1 MWQVVS
7 PWVDPTT
14 RQNVSIHGASDYQ
27 HLLCAY
33 VGAANVPLAFGGTD
47 ATPLGEA
54 PEELALRAF
63 VDAGLR
69 KAAATEAAAPAA
81 PAAAEAAEA
90 VTAAKE
96 TTEAAT
102 AKTASEARTPEPPS
116 PLLPRVLPS
125 DVPSAAPLVTSSSPS
140 LPDAA
145 PLEALA
151 NAGVAALLQNAWSPL
166 APGWTL
172 LKADANLRLTVHTR
186 SSPLSTARSADD
198 GRSRS
203 SSSSRSSNSSRSS
216 RSSSSSSGDGPAPRQ
231 FRATAEL
238 PFSASEVFAAVL
250 DNAARLGWD
259 RSVAD
264 LVTLSVGDIPLPPP
278 SPLSL
283 TTQGLGLSPSGAS
296 ASSSAFS
303 SPPSSAA
310 AAFSY
315 PSFSSPASYRSA
327 PGGSS
332 IVPFY
337 GLMHCTTKQ
346 VGPVAGRDFIDAI
359 YAGPLSCL
367 PQEVQ
372 AAAAPPNGTR
382 SG

>member
-33 VGAANVPLAFGGTD
+33 VGAANVPLAFGSTD

-90 VTAAKE
+90 ATAAEE

-116 PLLPRVLPS
+116 ALLPRVLPS

-198 GRSRS
+198 GRS
-203 SSSSRSSNSSRSS
+203 SSSSRSSSRSS
-216 RSSSSSSGDGPAPRQ
+216 RSSSSSSSGDGPAPRQ

-264 LVTLSVGDIPLPPP
+264 LVTFSVGDLPLPPP

-303 SPPSSAA
+303 SSS
-310 AAFSY
+310 
-315 PSFSSPASYRSA
+315 SSS
-327 PGGSS
+327 
-332 IVPFY
+332 
-337 GLMHCTTKQ
+337 
-346 VGPVAGRDFIDAI
+346 
-359 YAGPLSCL
+359 
-367 PQEVQ
+367 
-372 AAAAPPNGTR
+372 
-382 SG
+382 